1 VIALS
6 IFLSLKRDRFL
17 LFAKPRS
24 LKSRIVRT
32 NILAFEVLGFLVNLI
47 YKIGDGTTKAAI
59 SLETHIQQVILNIF
73 FLT

>member
-1 VIALS
+1 
-6 IFLSLKRDRFL
+6 
-17 LFAKPRS
+17 
-24 LKSRIVRT
+24 VRT

-73 FLT
+73 YLT